1 MRSNGYVVTYLW
13 LRRIKRPHRREEREK
28 GKAYKKWLRVEKQGR
43 INDYSGHLSGGNDG
57 ENCREFEQVSASKK
71 QKNKN
76 KKQKKKQKQKQDR
89 KHGSSV
95 ADGWAEA
102 VLRKYSTTVLHTYRI
117 HHTFKIQIQ
126 R

>member
-57 ENCREFEQVSASKK
+57 ETCRGFEQVSASKK
-71 QKNKN
+71 TKKKTK
-76 KKQKKKQKQKQDR
+76 KKQKKKKKKTKTKQKKQTRPDTR
-89 KHGSSV
+89 QQRRGRLGRGST
-95 ADGWAEA
+95 AKAA
-102 VLRKYSTTVLHTYRI
+102 RNLKM
-117 HHTFKIQIQ
+117 
-126 R
+126 

>member
-71 QKNKN
+71 QKTKKTKN
-76 KKQKKKQKQKQDR
+76 KKQKRPDTRQQR
-89 KHGSSV
+89 RGRLGRGSTAKAARNS
-95 ADGWAEA
+95 
-102 VLRKYSTTVLHTYRI
+102 KM
-117 HHTFKIQIQ
+117 
-126 R
+126 